1 MGWGGIV
8 GSSARLLLEVV
19 RSQPGKSNEEDKKRK
34 SVLDRMKHQSHV
46 IKLGRRM
53 ADSGN
58 LLERVSKWD
67 EV

>member
-1 MGWGGIV
+1 V

-19 RSQPGKSNEEDKKRK
+19 RSQPSKRDEEDKKRK
-34 SVLDRMKHQSHV
+34 SVLDRRKHQSHV
-46 IKLGRRM
+46 IKSGRRM

>member
-1 MGWGGIV
+1 M

-19 RSQPGKSNEEDKKRK
+19 RSQPGKRNEEDKKRK
-34 SVLDRMKHQSHV
+34 SVLDRRKHQCHV
-46 IKLGRRM
+46 IKSGRRM
-53 ADSGN
+53 AGSGN

>member
-1 MGWGGIV
+1 M

-19 RSQPGKSNEEDKKRK
+19 RSQLGKRDEEDKKRK
-34 SVLDRMKHQSHV
+34 SVLDRKKHQSHV
-46 IKLGRRM
+46 IESGRRM